1 MTSNSVR
8 EAPEPAGTTPTHTAS
23 TGSGSAHFVAG
34 EPAAAAPNPR
44 RWWILGVLCLS
55 LLVLLVD
62 NTVLN
67 LAIPALMTDLG
78 ASPSDIQWVLDAY
91 ILVFAGLLLTSGS
104 LSDRY
109 GRRRFLVIGLTLFG
123 GASMLALLINE
134 PWQLI
139 AARALMGVGG
149 ALLMPST
156 LSILITVFE
165 EQERRK
171 AFAAWSAVAMLGVIA
186 GPTLGGLMLD
196 RYWWGSIFLLNVP
209 VALLAIV
216 AALLLMPESRGPAR
230 RLDPV
235 GVLLSTVGMT
245 ALVFAIIA
253 GPVEGWRTP
262 RVLVAMAA
270 AILCLAAFAGWEL
283 RSAHPMLPLD
293 LFRNRRFSGASFSV
307 VLLSFGTGALLLML
321 TQYLQLVLG
330 YSPMR
335 AGLALLP
342 YAVAAALFNAVGA
355 ALGQKV
361 SNRLLISGG
370 LAIMALGFGV
380 LAFMDGGSGY
390 GTLLTGLMIMGVG
403 GGLAGPAAYATL
415 MGAVPPA
422 HAGVGSAL
430 NDTVQQ
436 VGMALSVA
444 VLGSVLAGVYTSAMP
459 DSAPAAARASIAG
472 ALRFGGAGLAR
483 SARDAFVTAMSFGS
497 WVATGFTLAAAVL
510 ALTLLPRTRLIAKG
524 ASEHDG
530 ADQTGNEHR

>member
-1 MTSNSVR
+1 M
-8 EAPEPAGTTPTHTAS
+8 
-23 TGSGSAHFVAG
+23 
-34 EPAAAAPNPR
+34 
-44 RWWILGVLCLS
+44 LCLS

-109 GRRRFLVIGLTLFG
+109 GRRRLLVIGLVLFG
-123 GASMLALLINE
+123 GASTLVLLVHE

-139 AARALMGVGG
+139 AVRALMGIGG

-156 LSILITVFE
+156 LSILITVFD

-186 GPTLGGLMLD
+186 GPTVGGLMLD

-209 VALLAIV
+209 VALVAIV

-230 RLDPV
+230 RPDPA
-235 GVLLSTVGMT
+235 GVLLSTLGMT
-245 ALVFAIIA
+245 GLVYAIIA

-262 RVLVAMAA
+262 RVVIAT
-270 AILCLAAFAGWEL
+270 AIAVLCLTAFTWWEL
-283 RSAHPMLPLD
+283 RTTHPMLPLE
-293 LFRNRRFSGASFSV
+293 LFRNRRFTGASFSI

-330 YSPMR
+330 YSPMK

-342 YAVAAALFNAVGA
+342 YAVAAAVCNGIGA

-361 SNRLLISGG
+361 SNRVLIGGG
-370 LAIMALGFGV
+370 LAIMAVGFGV
-380 LAFMDGGSGY
+380 LAFLDSGSAY
-390 GTLLTGLMIMGVG
+390 GSLLTGLMIMGIG
-403 GGLAGPAAYATL
+403 GGLAGPAAYAAL

-430 NDTVQQ
+430 NDTIQQ
-436 VGMALSVA
+436 VGVALSVA

-459 DSAPAAARASIAG
+459 DSAPAAARASIAE
-472 ALRFGGAGLAR
+472 ALRLGDTALAR
-483 SARDAFVTAMSFGS
+483 AARDAFVTAMSFGS
-497 WVATGFTLAAAVL
+497 WVAIAFTLAAAAL
-510 ALTLLPRTRLIAKG
+510 ALVLLPRTGVVAAATEQSGG
-524 ASEHDG
+524 AQAENVR
-530 ADQTGNEHR
+530 Q